1 MIGIK
6 IDLECFNNLFD
17 ENNNLNQNNNFIEIS
32 DNDLYT
38 MVLISIKANVPDSVC
53 KCNVQQLCIM
63 CQIRTV
69 EEFQVY
75 QIPFED
81 FKIFWP
87 FTSKNGLGFQSLME
101 ELNSKG
107 YSKIKRICKILI
119 FCFNQNFY
127 QFNFFLFQLKAP
139 SPYKLMSFSYY

>member
-75 QIPFED
+75 QISFED

-127 QFNFFLFQLKAP
+127 QFNFFLFQ
-139 SPYKLMSFSYY
+139 